1 MGRYASE
8 TPGGRKHSQISRR
21 PYILDTV
28 QGSLPNKRDKQRQE
42 RQRVGYDLCATPVQ
56 IIVAKAETSR
66 SVIGIVDGF
75 SSLATES
82 EDDKQSRSKLLRD
95 LGYKK

>member
-1 MGRYASE
+1 
-8 TPGGRKHSQISRR
+8 
-21 PYILDTV
+21 
-28 QGSLPNKRDKQRQE
+28 
-42 RQRVGYDLCATPVQ
+42 
-56 IIVAKAETSR
+56 VAKAENSR
-66 SVIGIVDGF
+66 SIIGIVDGL